1 MWKCHVLDF
10 QALDEIQDTLY
21 KCKTLSN
28 HHLSFSASRG
38 DCIKVDDGELNVPG
52 FGVSNREVGVGGDI
66 LMIFICEK
74 KVMWD
79 DCKFWMTAEKST
91 WLLKMIYYFTVCD
104 RGESYFFSLL
114 GQG

>member
-1 MWKCHVLDF
+1 M
-10 QALDEIQDTLY
+10 
-21 KCKTLSN
+21 
-28 HHLSFSASRG
+28 
-38 DCIKVDDGELNVPG
+38 
-52 FGVSNREVGVGGDI
+52 GGDI

-79 DCKFWMTAEKST
+79 DCKFWMTAEKLT